1 MNKVIVRL
9 DPLVLVGDVSVRVVF
24 LIYSE
29 EFVDLSAL
37 VEVVQ

>member
-29 EFVDLSAL
+29 KFVDLSAL